1 MTAEDSYLGKYANTY
16 DNKCL
21 LLSAIGNYF
30 EKLKTEGVLEKY
42 SVEIDTEANRK
53 YLKDKGMDVEAMT
66 DDDVK
71 QANTGSYVFLKATL
85 SILDAIED
93 IVLPITI

>member
-1 MTAEDSYLGKYANTY
+1 M
-16 DNKCL
+16 
-21 LLSAIGNYF
+21 YF

-42 SVEIDTEANRK
+42 SVEIDAEANRK
-53 YLKDKGMDVEAMT
+53 YLKDKGMDVETMA